1 MFNHNLLLSL
11 QGDVSMYSFS
21 LKNKNTRKSIKGR
34 GVQLMKN
41 LFLLNKEVETVENKE
56 YMILYTKVFTLSSFS
71 KIITKE

>member
-1 MFNHNLLLSL
+1 
-11 QGDVSMYSFS
+11 MYSFS

-41 LFLLNKEVETVENKE
+41 LFLLNKKVETVENKE
-56 YMILYTKVFTLSSFS
+56 YAILYTKVFTLSSFT